1 MALSH
6 SYAAPTRTAIDC
18 SQNRTAI
25 NPLIGRVQQRAYR
38 GNQKILKMSF
48 SKMANIGAKLVRD
61 ACEILD
67 WMLKV

>member
-1 MALSH
+1 
-6 SYAAPTRTAIDC
+6 
-18 SQNRTAI
+18 
-25 NPLIGRVQQRAYR
+25 LIGRVQQRAYR